1 MEDTDRSHAPL
12 SIDPITE
19 AEETHLLGSERRDGK
34 SSSSPP
40 DNFLS
45 SSTPRKNGY
54 EPMTPSVDMDHSTLN
69 GAAHNQSTA
78 PSQPDKSSFYGRDP
92 FGISVEGSINQVS
105 FARVPVGSKTSS
117 PATPRSNKGLLG
129 SPKPEPASP
138 RTTERRAAPLSPES
152 EQDTISPLQSP
163 WSSPD
168 GKRRA
173 SSKRKISMAWD
184 DPPKS
189 SKPWPLI
196 EAEEMGDLGQ
206 ATPGKDESQQQARP
220 PQSTSGQSSTRRDEN
235 SLEEPDP
242 MDDEE
247 ALYKR
252 FSKPCPVYL
261 TYVEKQHNWLSISI
275 LILSFY
281 STGLSCL
288 WLVVAIVQPRWGPQI
303 SSSGGI
309 LPSTASLVCAMFAK
323 TIEISFVT
331 VFVTFIGQVLTR
343 RAFVRRSEGMTLA
356 EMTMRNWVIQPGFLI
371 THWETLPY
379 AGMTILGV
387 VSLVATIASTFYT
400 TASDAMIT
408 PKLKFGD
415 WETKTLSGYV
425 LASYMNPPFARETC
439 PTPLRD
445 SDPLGVDVAGNACLE
460 VQYAGQSYRNLVSFL
475 GDWESIN
482 RNGTSDTVDVQHRP
496 VGSALLYD
504 NTTLTSAWIET
515 TYSNTT
521 EQYERFNRII
531 NNVTLAIP
539 HPSVYDAATNPVNK
553 ILQPNDLSG
562 VGEYGIRASVVSP
575 ALNVMCVNMSPE
587 ELEPL
592 VYTEWPIGKV
602 LYDDTTVPGQR
613 TGKLD
618 WEKYVPVASETEWLN
633 RTSVDE
639 IFRWGQDYGRRPPV
653 FPLYPADYN
662 MITNTSV
669 ESDAIYILTKSASI
683 TDYTLCEMRS
693 WVSPN
698 CSTHFNI
705 SGTAGAHMQAHCD
718 DPDDTDSYTNVH
730 TEVTESTPNIA
741 DQWRLSMDINGGAQ
755 NNNASN
761 ARILTQ
767 FVLQEPQLNPLLPS
781 IAEALA
787 VYASST
793 LIIGGLNTPFEH
805 YWRHE
810 KMQLGAPGSLDP
822 FNASIRTQ
830 EYTSGHS
837 AEWQKCFY
845 LVLALVF
852 VINVICLAYLL
863 SRSGLVT
870 DFTEPQNLFAL
881 AVNSPPSEQLK
892 GSCGGGP
899 VKRDLVVPWR
909 VGYTSGANHYFF
921 EEAND
926 RPWRGKYSKQ
936 DLSADTGYNGQER
949 TSVRQH
955 HLSSVE
961 VYCTPYRNGLCNSV
975 VTTCYFHA
983 NLGGINRTRPSG
995 RTRWCPAIDG
1005 VREKEAVQNVLPN
1018 LNTAWGLSTNLPLAS
1033 LPFPI
1038 HNYFVAAKYGYLT
1051 LQLAVDPSCNS
1062 YITYLIRSFCYLR
1075 IFVLTSHT
1083 QRRLGCISCTAH
1095 CINYPLFPSVGPWSW
1110 HPHSDIGIPSHSI
1123 FPTLRGS
1130 LPIPDLYTVGISPAP
1145 KQQRRSKSLKNE
1157 GDQKGAKLK
1166 RTATKAIPL
1175 ATFLSP
1181 PNLSPFIEEC
1191 QPFNFGII
1199 NICVPALAIEAQPTG
1214 ANKSVQHRHDQP
1226 RSSSG
1231 IPEPERVGQ
1240 TPPAIK
1246 LDLLRQNQGPDPG
1259 NPARRQPVSPSGLRR
1274 PVAAAAPDTSR
1285 PSYNLSCMLQ
1295 RRPPSRSLPD
1305 LSADVRNALSAPKH
1319 DDVNYRH
1326 SFWTRCRCCRRSR
1339 SAIDLLRRVVLVP
1352 LADLFWF
1359 LEEAAE
1365 SVPPVIPAL
1374 ISCIFLLVALPML
1387 IARFQESFQRWLG
1400 FEGWSERM
1408 KPRTYPDFVFLHF
1421 ST

>member
-1 MEDTDRSHAPL
+1 MGETDRSRVPL
-12 SIDPITE
+12 SIDPIPE
-19 AEETHLLGSERRDGK
+19 AEETHLLGSDRQDG
-34 SSSSPP
+34 SSSSSSP

-45 SSTPRKNGY
+45 SSTPRKNSY
-54 EPMTPSVDMDHSTLN
+54 EPMTPSVDMDLSTLN
-69 GAAHNQSTA
+69 SAAHNQSTA

-105 FARVPVGSKTSS
+105 FARVPVGSKSSS
-117 PATPRSNKGLLG
+117 PATLRSNKGLLG
-129 SPKPEPASP
+129 TPKPEPTSP
-138 RTTERRAAPLSPES
+138 RTTEHRAAPLSPES

-173 SSKRKISMAWD
+173 TSKGKISMAWD

-206 ATPGKDESQQQARP
+206 ATPGKDESQQKVRP
-220 PQSTSGQSSTRRDEN
+220 PQPTSVRSSTRRDEN
-235 SLEEPDP
+235 SLEETDP
-242 MDDEE
+242 VDDEE

-252 FSKPCPVYL
+252 FSRPP
-261 TYVEKQHNWLSISI
+261 TYCDSRNDVHRKQHNWLSMSI

-387 VSLVATIASTFYT
+387 VSLVATVASTFYT

-425 LASYMNPPFARETC
+425 LASYMNPPFAREAC

-482 RNGTSDTVDVQHRP
+482 RNGTSDAVDVQHRP
-496 VGSALLYD
+496 VGTALLYD

-521 EQYERFNRII
+521 EQHMRFNRII

-613 TGKLD
+613 TGKSD
-618 WEKYVPVASETEWLN
+618 WEKYVPGASETEWLN

-730 TEVTESTPNIA
+730 TEVTESTPVTDWRNIA

-852 VINVICLAYLL
+852 VINVVCLAYLL

-921 EEAND
+921 EEANH

-949 TSVRQH
+949 
-955 HLSSVE
+955 SS
-961 VYCTPYRNGLCNSV
+961 YKR
-975 VTTCYFHA
+975 
-983 NLGGINRTRPSG
+983 
-995 RTRWCPAIDG
+995 
-1005 VREKEAVQNVLPN
+1005 
-1018 LNTAWGLSTNLPLAS
+1018 LST
-1033 LPFPI
+1033 
-1038 HNYFVAAKYGYLT
+1038 
-1051 LQLAVDPSCNS
+1051 
-1062 YITYLIRSFCYLR
+1062 
-1075 IFVLTSHT
+1075 
-1083 QRRLGCISCTAH
+1083 
-1095 CINYPLFPSVGPWSW
+1095 
-1110 HPHSDIGIPSHSI
+1110 
-1123 FPTLRGS
+1123 
-1130 LPIPDLYTVGISPAP
+1130 
-1145 KQQRRSKSLKNE
+1145 
-1157 GDQKGAKLK
+1157 
-1166 RTATKAIPL
+1166 
-1175 ATFLSP
+1175 
-1181 PNLSPFIEEC
+1181 
-1191 QPFNFGII
+1191 
-1199 NICVPALAIEAQPTG
+1199 
-1214 ANKSVQHRHDQP
+1214 
-1226 RSSSG
+1226 
-1231 IPEPERVGQ
+1231 
-1240 TPPAIK
+1240 
-1246 LDLLRQNQGPDPG
+1246 
-1259 NPARRQPVSPSGLRR
+1259 
-1274 PVAAAAPDTSR
+1274 
-1285 PSYNLSCMLQ
+1285 
-1295 RRPPSRSLPD
+1295 
-1305 LSADVRNALSAPKH
+1305 RN
-1319 DDVNYRH
+1319 
-1326 SFWTRCRCCRRSR
+1326 T
-1339 SAIDLLRRVVLVP
+1339 
-1352 LADLFWF
+1352 WF
-1359 LEEAAE
+1359 
-1365 SVPPVIPAL
+1365 
-1374 ISCIFLLVALPML
+1374 
-1387 IARFQESFQRWLG
+1387 
-1400 FEGWSERM
+1400 
-1408 KPRTYPDFVFLHF
+1408 
-1421 ST
+1421 